1 MSVPPC
7 EGVYRALW
15 GLTGQSIPESWSAPW
30 AGRIE
35 VSLAGIGELAVYRWR
50 KQDSGMGVVGL
61 CRLRQIKEV
70 NIKLKPPTVDLSSD

>member
-1 MSVPPC
+1 MC
-7 EGVYRALW
+7 ATLGGDRHL
-15 GLTGQSIPESWSAPW
+15 G
-30 AGRIE
+30 GRGHRQN
-35 VSLAGIGELAVYRWR
+35 GIGELAVYRWR